1 MTRIR
6 ARVCQKQIA
15 EIEISQFYG
24 FYPHLNPLPSR
35 ERNLY
40 EIMRKTII
48 KMGRGRG
55 QEGSL
60 YAQIG

>member
-1 MTRIR
+1 VER
-6 ARVCQKQIA
+6 
-15 EIEISQFYG
+15 E
-24 FYPHLNPLPSR
+24 LPSR

-48 KMGRGRG
+48 KMGRGRD

-60 YAQIG
+60 YTQVG